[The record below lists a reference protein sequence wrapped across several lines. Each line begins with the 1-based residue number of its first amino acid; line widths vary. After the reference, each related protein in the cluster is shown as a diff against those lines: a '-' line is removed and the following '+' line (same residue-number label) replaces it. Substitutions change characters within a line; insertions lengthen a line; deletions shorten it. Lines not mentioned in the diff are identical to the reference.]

1 MNEWGYFVVCLFVVV
16 LYYVVLQVVKNAKAV
31 EGIYIFACMRLL
43 LFCFLTRVK
52 LGKVGE
58 KKVVGRK

>member
-43 LFCFLTRVK
+43 LID
-52 LGKVGE
+52 
-58 KKVVGRK
+58 